1 MKKFIF
7 PALLFSFLNI
17 SCSSDDVT
25 NYQTAQTDV
34 ASKDRFIV
42 KNLNV
47 PTNTANQY
55 DYLGKIHSEVL
66 DDYLNNYSSTVV
78 IPVVT
83 ANVDIT
89 ANSNTLFNTI
99 NSNYK
104 GLKATDVQWIISN
117 ILYPVNIINS
127 TSLSTQGKTVL
138 GPFINQLDTYQNVT
152 YKTAHDSIVA
162 YEATVAANA
171 SLNTNDKRIILTTTS
186 IARYSI
192 AYAKD
197 KGRRWDKTRTG
208 ITASINGV
216 DIAESVTK
224 SIAANIVAN

>member
-17 SCSSDDVT
+17 SCSSDDIT
-25 NYQTAQTDV
+25 TDV
-34 ASKDRFIV
+34 NASQTNLPKERIL
-42 KNLNV
+42 KNGSM
-47 PTNTANQY
+47 PGNTANQY

-66 DDYLNNYSSTVV
+66 NDYLNNYNPTII
-78 IPVVT
+78 IPIVT
-83 ANVDIT
+83 ANVDVT
-89 ANSNTLFNTI
+89 ANNNALFNTI
-99 NSNYK
+99 NNNYK
-104 GLKATDVQWIISN
+104 GLKAIDVQWIISN
-117 ILYPVNIINS
+117 IFYPVNIINS
-127 TSLSTQGKTVL
+127 APISAQGKTVL
-138 GPFINQLDTYQNVT
+138 TPFISQLDTYENVT

-162 YEATVAANA
+162 YEATVAANTT
-171 SLNTNDKRIILTTTS
+171 LNPNDKRIILTTTS